1 VLLSCQPYVVR
12 RMLHMPSFTHASSS
26 SSLCH
31 LNSPA
36 TRSRAPSRHIYLSF
50 MLHQKIHY
58 TSQKQLT
65 RGRITSPKMNNL
77 MLSLSC
83 FVFLLVTP
91 FWMKSSTAF
100 SLGACP
106 FGPFLGGSS
115 KNDIRSRKSQLS
127 MIFGPPKDDGKPG
140 DYVCKVCT
148 PKKALK

>member
-1 VLLSCQPYVVR
+1 MPAVCCTAYVAHAVIHPCFVIFFSVISTRRPHAAGLLR
-12 RMLHMPSFTHASSS
+12 DT
-26 SSLCH
+26 
-31 LNSPA
+31 
-36 TRSRAPSRHIYLSF
+36 YLSF